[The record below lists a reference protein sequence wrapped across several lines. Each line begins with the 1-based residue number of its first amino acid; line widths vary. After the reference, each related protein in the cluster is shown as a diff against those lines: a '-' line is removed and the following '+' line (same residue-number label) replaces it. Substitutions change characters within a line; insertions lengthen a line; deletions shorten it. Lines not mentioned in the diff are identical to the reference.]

1 MTRNPDA
8 DEQDTTA
15 DATHRDLAAGMQD
28 AVGEAGT
35 SRPAQPSASLR
46 SEQSP
51 ERTSSGVSQTVSGD
65 GNVAFS
71 AGHVGGSIHVG
82 SVGRS
87 PSRSDRV
94 PEERKVR
101 ESGSPIRIL
110 FLGSNPMDSV
120 RLRLDTEV
128 REIDRALTTAALGSR
143 FELFQKWAVRTS
155 ELQMHL
161 LRHRPH
167 LLHFSGH
174 GSPSSAIYFEGDD
187 GRAQPVDGARL
198 ARLLGQFNN
207 DLRCVVLNACY
218 SEEQARAI
226 AAQVDCVVG
235 MSTAVMDQAAVRF
248 SASFYQSL
256 AFGCT
261 VRAAFDLSCAD
272 ISLGEL
278 GQQEVPRLVA
288 FRRDPET
295 ISFVQPPRDLGNR

>member
-1 MTRNPDA
+1 MSQDPKS
-8 DEQDTTA
+8 DEVDKA
-15 DATHRDLAAGMQD
+15 GKSRRDLASGSQGATGAG
-28 AVGEAGT
+28 ATLPTVKPPTAF
-35 SRPAQPSASLR
+35 R
-46 SEQSP
+46 SEPAP
-51 ERTSSGVSQTVSGD
+51 EPPAGSMSQTVSGD
-65 GNVAFS
+65 GNVAVN
-71 AGHVGGSIHVG
+71 AGQVGGSIRVG
-82 SVGRS
+82 SVDRP
-87 PSRSDRV
+87 PSRAIRPLEARRP
-94 PEERKVR
+94 PEA
-101 ESGSPIRIL
+101 GSPIRIL

-128 REIDRALTTAALGSR
+128 REIDRALTTAELGNH
-143 FELFQKWAVRTS
+143 FELFQKWAVKTS

-174 GSPSSAIYFEGDD
+174 GRQSSAIYFEGDD
-187 GRAQPVDGARL
+187 GRAHPVGGAQL

-207 DLRCVVLNACY
+207 TLRCVVLNACY

-248 SASFYQSL
+248 SASFYQAL

-278 GQQEVPRLVA
+278 DQQEVPQLVA

-295 ISFVQPPRDLGNR
+295 ISFVQPVRETDNL

>member
-1 MTRNPDA
+1 MTRNPYA
-8 DEQDTTA
+8 DEQDTKTG
-15 DATHRDLAAGMQD
+15 ATRRDLAAGSQD
-28 AVGEAGT
+28 ALGEAGLPQ
-35 SRPAQPSASLR
+35 PAQPPATFR

-51 ERTSSGVSQTVSGD
+51 ERAGGGVSQSVSGD
-65 GNVAFS
+65 GNVAVS
-71 AGHVGGSIHVG
+71 AGQVGGSIHVG
-82 SVGRS
+82 SVGRP
-87 PSRSDRV
+87 PSRGDRL
-94 PEERKVR
+94 PEERTAR

-128 REIDRALTTAALGSR
+128 REIDRALTTADLGNR
-143 FELFQKWAVRTS
+143 FELFQKWAVRAS

-174 GSPSSAIYFEGDD
+174 GSQTSAIYFEGDD
-187 GRAQPVDGARL
+187 GRAQPVEGARF
-198 ARLLGQFNN
+198 ARLLGQFSN

-248 SASFYQSL
+248 SASFYQAL

-272 ISLGEL
+272 ISLGEM
-278 GQQEVPRLVA
+278 GQQGVPQLVA
-288 FRRDPET
+288 VRRDPDT
-295 ISFVQPPRDLGNR
+295 VAFVQGKR